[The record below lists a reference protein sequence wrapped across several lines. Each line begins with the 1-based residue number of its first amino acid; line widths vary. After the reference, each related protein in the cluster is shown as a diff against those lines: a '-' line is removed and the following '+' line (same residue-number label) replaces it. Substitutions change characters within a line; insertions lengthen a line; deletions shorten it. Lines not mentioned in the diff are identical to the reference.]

1 MARPYKYV
9 CKYYSKNNGAHY
21 TVHSNAL
28 GVLKEGFWVTE
39 EGELVVK
46 HSAPEFKNINL
57 ESKIKELRIWFTLLS
72 IFILSL
78 TIIIIYIIIKFN
90 LIKFI

>member
-57 ESKIKELRIWFTLLS
+57 EFIFPVNFIYLGKEWGVPD
-72 IFILSL
+72 
-78 TIIIIYIIIKFN
+78 KEN
-90 LIKFI
+90 QNVKEAKK